1 MIEARVEGMDE
12 LKRGMHTTAVGLKQG
27 IRQWLRAASMMA
39 ADTIKD
45 FYSGKMG
52 DRGLNARTGF
62 TRDKVR
68 RQIDYSASMAK
79 AFPTTQNAKIFEFG
93 GIIKPKGKAM
103 VAEMKEVTRFPN
115 RGIAKAEGVPG
126 KDYFIMG
133 GTGDYGEHKK
143 SGGLYEKMSV
153 LVMRKGL
160 FVKAVKPVQQA
171 WTRVKPKAHE
181 MFDRFVGA
189 ATRTRR

>member
-27 IRQWLRAASMMA
+27 VRQWLRAASLMA
-39 ADTIKD
+39 SDTIKD

-52 DRGLNARTGF
+52 DRGLRARTGF

-68 RQIDYSASMAK
+68 RSISYSTGIAK
-79 AFPTTQNAKIFEFG
+79 AFPTTPNAKIFEYG
-93 GIIKPKGKAM
+93 GVIKPKGKAL
-103 VAEMKEVTRFPN
+103 VAEMKEVTRFPS
-115 RGIAKAEGVPG
+115 RSIAKAEGIPG
-126 KDYFIMG
+126 KDYFITG
-133 GTGDYGEHKK
+133 GTGEYREHKK
-143 SGGLYEKMSV
+143 SGGLYEVWSV